1 MRFLLLV
8 FAAAFACPTAA
19 QTLDKVRKT
28 GVITLGYID
37 GAAPFSYADANGEP
51 QGYSVDLCRAAADAI
66 ATQLKRSSLKTRWV
80 KLTIQNR
87 IDAVR
92 RGQVDIE
99 CGTTTWTLARQRLVD
114 SAWSPS
120 STVAA
125 FSPRSMR
132 RWRASTISAAS
143 ASR

>member
-1 MRFLLLV
+1 KIRKTSV
-8 FAAAFACPTAA
+8 K
-19 QTLDKVRKT
+19 TLD
-28 GVITLGYID
+28 YID
-37 GAAPFSYADANGEP
+37 TAAPFSSVDANGDP

-66 ATQLKRSSLKTRWV
+66 GAQLKRTVKTRWV

-114 SAWSPS
+114 
-120 STVAA
+120 
-125 FSPRSMR
+125 FSLV
-132 RWRASTISAAS
+132 TFVDGG
-143 ASR
+143 